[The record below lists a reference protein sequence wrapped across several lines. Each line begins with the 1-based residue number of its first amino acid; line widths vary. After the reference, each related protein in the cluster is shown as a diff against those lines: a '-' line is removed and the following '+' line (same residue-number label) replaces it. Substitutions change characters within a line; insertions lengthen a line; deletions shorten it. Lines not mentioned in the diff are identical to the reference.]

1 MKRCIKEIQR
11 ELKGIRQQ
19 IKDKAEKK
27 KKAEIFKKNILILHL
42 HFCPDSSS

>member
-19 IKDKAEKK
+19 IKDKADKIK
-27 KKAEIFKKNILILHL
+27 HQKTLKKA
-42 HFCPDSSS
+42 S

>member
-19 IKDKAEKK
+19 IKDKAEKIK
-27 KKAEIFKKNILILHL
+27 KQKSLKKA
-42 HFCPDSSS
+42 S

>member
-19 IKDKAEKK
+19 IKDKADKIK
-27 KKAEIFKKNILILHL
+27 NQKTLKKA
-42 HFCPDSSS
+42 S